1 MPETGEA
8 APAAER
14 RAHQLLAD
22 AERARLFAENAGH
35 RGRLSGLVTRLT
47 RPRRDGASPSR

>member
-1 MPETGEA
+1 MPETDDVA
-8 APAAER
+8 RAAER

-35 RGRLSGLVTRLT
+35 RGRLSGFVTRLT
-47 RPRRDGASPSR
+47 RPRRDGSSPGR